1 MSVASSTDYMDQL
14 SQFRGAAKE
23 LVEREQ
29 ELLRVADV
37 VFAGGSKIGIE
48 NKNIALGM
56 NKSTFRLR
64 WRIFLS
70 LSTGFSA

>member
-1 MSVASSTDYMDQL
+1 
-14 SQFRGAAKE
+14 
-23 LVEREQ
+23 VEREQ

-37 VFAGGSKIGIE
+37 VFAGGFRIGMK
-48 NKNIALGM
+48 KNITLRM
-56 NKSTFRLR
+56 NKSTLRRR